1 MPEQTEV
8 EDHMLKL
15 KKILSGSWLFPLVL
29 FVVGIVV
36 YGVFFK
42 LGFYWDDW
50 PVLYLLKSHSTQ
62 TIIDYYFY
70 DRPFSSWTYL
80 ALFPVLGFNATLW
93 HLASFI
99 FRWAGTILLY
109 QVFLTLWPN
118 RQWQLRWVA
127 ALILFFPGF
136 TQQSISVAYDQHFL
150 TYFLFSL
157 SLYLM
162 LLSIK
167 KPRLFSLLTAAALL
181 LSLVQVFTLEYFA
194 GLEVIRP
201 VILWLIFRNTE
212 ASKSQTFKK
221 TLKYWAPYVVP
232 LLIFA
237 WWRLIYYPSL
247 PIANENTLT
256 GLQQILASPVAGLS
270 HLVKICAQDVFYLIV
285 TVWTKLLSFSDYNFP
300 AASSLV
306 ALALGVIVAVV
317 YYLFNRVVS
326 RLDNSEDPNALP
338 LSALW
343 VSLLFILLG
352 GIAFWINGSQI
363 TRGKWSD
370 RLTLAPLIGASLL
383 FVFLMEKFGQ
393 LVSTLIARA
402 TSKTTIKA
410 YHIASIFLVTIL
422 ALSLSSQFL
431 TTNTYRLDWINQQ
444 NLYWQFYWRI
454 PYLQSDTNV
463 LSYFLADEKQADY
476 SISFALNLL
485 YHDPASGTKPDYWY
499 LTQVDTQHSQLKDP
513 DSPYSMQLRNIT
525 FQSVYGNT
533 VPIYPSHS
541 QCLRIIDQPYYDD
554 PSVVEEKYYF
564 HIANVSRISA
574 QAPDPAAAP
583 DPAIFGSEPAHTWCY
598 YFEKADLAR
607 QYSDWQTTLKL
618 QTEAG
623 QKGYTP
629 TNDAEYLPFIEANVQ
644 TGNWQ
649 TAIDL
654 SQKVI
659 QSNDKLESLVCDN
672 WQRFSAQ
679 GVSTASGYNY
689 QQVLT
694 SLGCQ

>member
-1 MPEQTEV
+1 MT
-8 EDHMLKL
+8 KL
-15 KKILSGSWLFPLVL
+15 KNFLSKPWLSPLLL
-29 FVVGIVV
+29 FVIGIVV
-36 YGVFFK
+36 YGIFFK

-50 PVLYLLKSHSTQ
+50 PVLYLMKSRSTQ

-93 HLASFI
+93 HLVTFV
-99 FRWAGTILLY
+99 FRWAGTVLLY
-109 QVFLTLWPN
+109 EVFLSIWPN

-150 TYFLFSL
+150 TFFLFSL
-157 SLYLM
+157 SLFLM
-162 LLSIK
+162 VLSIK
-167 KPRLFSLLTAAALL
+167 KPGLFSVLTVVAML
-181 LSLVQVFTLEYFA
+181 LSFLQMFTLEYFA
-194 GLEVIRP
+194 GLELIRP
-201 VILWLIFRNTE
+201 VILWLIFRNIEPT
-212 ASKSQTFKK
+212 KSQTFKK

-237 WWRLIYYPSL
+237 WWRLIYYPSF

-256 GLQQILASPVAGLS
+256 GLQQVLASPIDGLT
-270 HLVKICAQDVFYLIV
+270 HLAKICAQDIFYLIV
-285 TVWTKLLSFSDYNFP
+285 TVWTKLFTFKDYNFP
-300 AASSLV
+300 AASSLF
-306 ALALGVIVAVV
+306 AIALGIVTAVV
-317 YYLFNRVVS
+317 YFLLNTIAS
-326 RLDNSEDPNALP
+326 RKDRTEDPNSLP

-343 VSLLFILLG
+343 VSLLLIVLG

-370 RLTLAPLIGASLL
+370 RLTLAPLIGASIL

-393 LVSTLIARA
+393 LVTNLIVRA

-444 NLYWQFYWRI
+444 NMYWQFYWRA
-454 PYLQSDTNV
+454 PYVQSDTNI
-463 LSYFLADEKQADY
+463 LSYFTADEKQADY
-476 SISFALNLL
+476 SIADAFNML
-485 YHDPASGTKPDYWY
+485 YHDPTSGTTPDYWY
-499 LTQVDTQHSQLKDP
+499 LTQVDTQRSQLKDP
-513 DSPYSMQLRNIT
+513 DSPYSMQLRNLT
-525 FQSVYGNT
+525 FQSVYGNSL
-533 VPIYPSHS
+533 PIYPSHS

-574 QAPDPAAAP
+574 QAPNPDFVP
-583 DPAIFGSEPAHTWCY
+583 DPAIFGSEPARTWCY

-607 QYSDWQTTLKL
+607 QYSDWQTIIKL
-618 QTEAG
+618 QTEAN

-629 TNDAEYLPFIEANVQ
+629 ANDAEYLPFIEANVQ

-649 TAIDL
+649 TAIEL
-654 SQKVI
+654 SQETI
-659 QSNDKLESLVCDN
+659 QSNDKLKDLVCDN
-672 WQRFSAQ
+672 WRRFSDLGISPAK
-679 GVSTASGYNY
+679 GYGY
-689 QQVLT
+689 QQVMT